1 MFWGETRDIM
11 VYVKMVNQHLP
22 SLFSNATL
30 KIYTPP
36 PHLPTMRD
44 KSVDTLP

>member
-1 MFWGETRDIM
+1 MFWGETRDII

-30 KIYTPP
+30 KIYPP
-36 PHLPTMRD
+36 PPPTTYNEGQ
-44 KSVDTLP
+44 KC

>member
-1 MFWGETRDIM
+1 MFWGETRDII

-30 KIYTPP
+30 KIYPP
-36 PHLPTMRD
+36 SSTYNEGQ
-44 KSVDTLP
+44 KC

>member
-1 MFWGETRDIM
+1 MFWGETWDII

-30 KIYTPP
+30 KIYPP
-36 PHLPTMRD
+36 PPPIPTMRD